1 MPQFA
6 AVIFDMD
13 GVIVNSE
20 PIHEMA
26 FREIFAEIGYGANH
40 GIDFPAYYGRS
51 DLALWKDFIA
61 RHRPAETLAELT
73 ERKQRRFLEI
83 VRKEE
88 PIFDGLTGLVE
99 KLSEHYRLAVAS
111 GSLHPVIEVILGMKN
126 LARYFQTVVS
136 VEDVPRGKPEPDIF
150 LRAAE
155 LLAVAPAACCVI
167 EDSSA
172 GVAAARAAGMTVVA
186 ITNSLPR
193 ERLAQADVVA
203 DSYLAIERLLLPP

>member
-13 GVIVNSE
+13 GVMVNSE

-26 FREIFAEIGYGANH
+26 FREIFAEIGYAENH

-61 RHRPAETLAELT
+61 RHRPPQTLTELT

-99 KLSEHYRLAVAS
+99 KLSKHYRLAVAS

-126 LARYFQTVVS
+126 LAQYFQAVVS

-155 LLAVAPAACCVI
+155 LLAVPPAGCCVI

-172 GVAAARAAGMTVVA
+172 GVTAARGAGMTVVA

-193 ERLAQADVVA
+193 ERLAHADQVT